1 MSNSSL
7 ICYTKLSPN
16 CNVRKNSVY
25 NPSGKISRITIH
37 HMAGNCGIEALGSDF
52 ARPER
57 AGSSNYG
64 VGTDGR
70 IAMYVP
76 EDKRSWASSN
86 RANDYVAVTIEV
98 ANNGGKPTW
107 TVSDEALESTINLC
121 VDICERNGID
131 KLTYTGKL
139 EGSNLTRHDWFA
151 NTTCPGPYLGGKFPY
166 IVEQVNKRLNKEEP
180 VVEEVKTSF
189 YRVRKCWDDKDS
201 QIGAFT
207 VLTNAK
213 KCADKNEGYFV
224 YDNDG
229 NQVYPEIP
237 EPEKIDNMSK
247 FIWDFLKV
255 KGLNEYAI
263 AGIIG
268 NLNAESALRST
279 NLQQTYEKSLGY
291 TDDTYTRAVDSGKYK
306 NFVNDKAGYGLA
318 QWTYHTRKQKLLD
331 FAKSEGK
338 SIGSASMQMEF
349 LWKELTGGYKSVLNK
364 LNKVT
369 SVREASNIM
378 LFDFEAPANQDQSVQ
393 DKRAEYSEKYFDMYG
408 TKVVKAL
415 RKGDKGD
422 RVKELQNKLLKLGYT
437 ELGGADGSF
446 GANTQKAVKLFQKNN
461 GLEVD
466 GIAGPKTQ
474 TAINELLN
482 YSMKDFVKEVQVILN
497 DFVDGVADAQTLA
510 KTVTISSIKNK
521 RHKVVK
527 PIQKR
532 LMAMGY
538 TEVGKADGSAG
549 AMFTSA
555 VKRLQK
561 ERGKTVD
568 GEITKKQYTWK
579 LLLGMVK

>member
-16 CNVRKNSVY
+16 CHPRKNSVY
-25 NPSGKISRITIH
+25 NPTGRISKITIH
-37 HMAGNCGIEALGSDF
+37 HMAGNCGIEALGDDF

-57 AGSSNYG
+57 NGSSNYG

-76 EDKRSWASSN
+76 EDHRAWTSSN
-86 RANDYVAVTIEV
+86 RQNDYDAVTIEV
-98 ANNGGKPTW
+98 ANNSGRPKW
-107 TVSDEALESTINLC
+107 TVSDKALQSTIDL
-121 VDICERNGID
+121 VTDICERNGIE

-139 EGSNLTRHDWFA
+139 AGSNLTRHDWFA
-151 NTTCPGPYLGGKFPY
+151 DTTCPGPYLGGKFPY
-166 IVEQVNKRLNKEEP
+166 IVEEVNKRLTREEP
-180 VVEEVKTSF
+180 VVEEVTKSYF
-189 YRVRKCWDDKDS
+189 RVRKSWEDTKS
-201 QIGAFT
+201 QIGAYT
-207 VLTNAK
+207 NLINAK
-213 KCADKNEGYFV
+213 KCVDSHEGYFV

-237 EPEKIDNMSK
+237 EPEKVNNMSK
-247 FIWDFLKV
+247 FIWDYLKL
-255 KGLNEYAI
+255 KGLNQYAI

-268 NLNAESALRST
+268 NLDAESALKST
-279 NLQQTYEKSLGY
+279 NLQQTYEKEFKH
-291 TDDTYTRAVDSGKYK
+291 TDDTYTKAVDNGTYK
-306 NFVNDKAGYGLA
+306 NFANDKAGYGLA
-318 QWTYHTRKQKLLD
+318 QWTYPTRKQKLLE

-338 SIGSASMQMEF
+338 SIGSASMQMDF

-364 LNKVT
+364 LRNAT
-369 SVREASNIM
+369 SVREASNIV
-378 LFDFEAPANQDQSVQ
+378 LLDFEAPANKGTEVQ
-393 DKRAEYSEKYFDMYG
+393 DKRAEYSEKYFNLYA
-408 TKVVKAL
+408 TKATKAL
-415 RKGDKGD
+415 RKGDKGEQ
-422 RVKELQNKLLKLGYT
+422 VKKLQSNLIKLGYT
-437 ELGGADGSF
+437 ELGEADGSF
-446 GANTQKAVKLFQKNN
+446 GADTQKSVKEFQKNN

-474 TAINELLN
+474 SAINELLN
-482 YSMKDFVKEVQVILN
+482 YSLKDFVKEVQVILN
-497 DFVDGVADAQTLA
+497 DVVDGVADAQTLA
-510 KTVTISSIKNK
+510 KTVTISSTKNK

-549 AMFTSA
+549 SKFTAA
-555 VKRLQK
+555 VRALQRK
-561 ERGKTVD
+561 QGKTVD